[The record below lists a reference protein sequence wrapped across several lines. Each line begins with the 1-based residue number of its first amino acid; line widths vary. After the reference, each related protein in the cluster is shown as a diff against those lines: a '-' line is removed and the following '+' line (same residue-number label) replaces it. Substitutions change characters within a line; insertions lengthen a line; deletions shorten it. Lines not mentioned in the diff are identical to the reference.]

1 MKNKYVIIGMIIIT
15 AVVVMLGVYEIINSV
30 GYDDDINRTVAD
42 NRNTLIEILMD
53 TEYES
58 DRNEMIDFFTY
69 YSIISKN

>member
-1 MKNKYVIIGMIIIT
+1 MIIIT